1 MNGNIRHHPPKVF
14 FSVWISI
21 THIDCRCTDQI
32 DVQRDQPISQ
42 RPA

>member
-1 MNGNIRHHPPKVF
+1 MATSGIIHRRC

-21 THIDCRCTDQI
+21 THIDCDCTDQI